1 MFDNNDNLQC
11 SWCLE
16 EKTPTLM
23 SSCSKCGDSSYVCH
37 DCLKNGK
44 NKVSNQ
50 RLIVNCS
57 ICKEKQ
63 LTNLPKS
70 SPVPP
75 LGIRRIS
82 SVFSVRTTP
91 EYNVS
96 NESDDLENP
105 PEEIII
111 SLSRIGVCDYRL
123 IKEKLYTSF
132 IWFLIFLVIS
142 WMFAPFSY
150 FIIFR
155 MRNSKNYFG
164 KFYITWATG
173 MVCGFPL
180 TILFRRYIQSR
191 CLSSEN

>member
-1 MFDNNDNLQC
+1 MTNNKDNLQC

-16 EKTPTLM
+16 EKAPTLM

-37 DCLKNGK
+37 DCLKDGK

-50 RLIVNCS
+50 RLIINCS
-57 ICKEKQ
+57 ICKENQ
-63 LTNLPKS
+63 LINLPNKS
-70 SPVPP
+70 RVP
-75 LGIRRIS
+75 LLRIQILS
-82 SVFSVRTTP
+82 SVVSLLSTP
-91 EYNVS
+91 VYNIS
-96 NESDDLENP
+96 NESNDLENP
-105 PEEIII
+105 LEGVISPSRTEI
-111 SLSRIGVCDYRL
+111 CDYRL
-123 IKEKLYTSF
+123 IKKKIYTCF

-150 FIIFR
+150 FIIFK

-180 TILFRRYIQSR
+180 TILFRHYIRSR
-191 CLSSEN
+191 CLSRENQ